1 MTFST
6 ILIGGLHVQ
15 DHEFFYPLY
24 RLREEMASIS
34 IATPGGMDTT
44 SNKGTKIKAD
54 IAIEDAQVDEYD
66 LLVIPG
72 GAHAMEYLRQNQSLI
87 SFVSAFGISGKTIA
101 CICQGAQILISA
113 RLTSDKR
120 IAGYYS
126 LKDDIQNSGGIF
138 TDEPAVIHGNLV
150 TTAHYKDMG
159 PWMKAAIDR
168 MTHR

>member
-1 MTFST
+1 M
-6 ILIGGLHVQ
+6 I
-15 DHEFFYPLY
+15 
-24 RLREEMASIS
+24 R
-34 IATPGGMDTT
+34 IAL
-44 SNKGTKIKAD
+44 KIKAD

-113 RLTSDKR
+113 RLTSGKR